1 MVAREMK
8 SAKEMSSASKQ
19 VTENVKR
26 TAELNR
32 LEAEVGI
39 TRHQGITAVL
49 QSGTMMF
56 LLQLEA
62 YL

>member
-1 MVAREMK
+1 MVAREKK

-32 LEAEVGI
+32 LEAEVCAACIGFI
-39 TRHQGITAVL
+39 
-49 QSGTMMF
+49 
-56 LLQLEA
+56 
-62 YL
+62 